1 MGKLIRAGAAIL
13 AAGLLVVFAWD
24 ARAQTAA
31 SDVGVGGYQDQ
42 AVEAVHRDLLA
53 GAPEAPDTGF
63 RIAIESGPTSAL
75 TEFTP
80 RFGGLGGPA
89 MGHPEALAESS
100 FGAGGLGPDSNKRL
114 QLGYNN
120 SAEIAGVTVDL
131 SANAAMVA
139 PPSAAPSDVGSGLV
153 VGGGLAVAGV
163 RFDAAYGHD
172 AASLIGLD
180 GTRMTAGVA
189 YGLGPVDA
197 RVSYSLVDSETAA
210 GTSLFTLGSQ
220 LTLVPGLVVQGD
232 LAYAEDGR
240 QGDAKTAGRVGLKLN
255 F

>member
-1 MGKLIRAGAAIL
+1 MGKLIRAGGAIL

-31 SDVGVGGYQDQ
+31 SDVGVGGYQDL
-42 AVEAVHRDLLA
+42 AVEAVHRDLV
-53 GAPEAPDTGF
+53 GDAPAAPDTGF

-80 RFGGLGGPA
+80 RFGLGAGA
-89 MGHPEALAESS
+89 MGHSDALAESS
-100 FGAGGLGPDSNKRL
+100 FGANAPPGPDPNKRL

-120 SAEIAGVTVDL
+120 SAEIAGLTVDL
-131 SANAAMVA
+131 SASAAMVP
-139 PPSAAPSDVGSGLV
+139 PPSAALSDVGSGLV

-197 RVSYSLVDSETAA
+197 RVSYSLVDSEIAA

>member
-1 MGKLIRAGAAIL
+1 
-13 AAGLLVVFAWD
+13 
-24 ARAQTAA
+24 
-31 SDVGVGGYQDQ
+31 
-42 AVEAVHRDLLA
+42 
-53 GAPEAPDTGF
+53 
-63 RIAIESGPTSAL
+63 
-75 TEFTP
+75 
-80 RFGGLGGPA
+80 
-89 MGHPEALAESS
+89 MGHADALAESS
-100 FGAGGLGPDSNKRL
+100 FGASGPGSDPNKRL

-131 SANAAMVA
+131 SANAAMVP
-139 PPSAAPSDVGSGLV
+139 PPSAAPSDVASGLV
-153 VGGGLAVAGV
+153 VGGGLAVSGV
-163 RFDAAYGHD
+163 RFDAAYGQD

-232 LAYAEDGR
+232 LAYAEEGR

>member
-1 MGKLIRAGAAIL
+1 LGASAS
-13 AAGLLVVFAWD
+13 GLD
-24 ARAQTAA
+24 
-31 SDVGVGGYQDQ
+31 
-42 AVEAVHRDLLA
+42 
-53 GAPEAPDTGF
+53 P
-63 RIAIESGPTSAL
+63 
-75 TEFTP
+75 
-80 RFGGLGGPA
+80 
-89 MGHPEALAESS
+89 
-100 FGAGGLGPDSNKRL
+100 NKRL
-114 QLGYNN
+114 QLGYND
-120 SAEIAGVTVDL
+120 SAEIAGLTVGL
-131 SANAAMVA
+131 SASAAMVP
-139 PPSAAPSDVGSGLV
+139 PPSAALSDVGSGLV

-240 QGDAKTAGRVGLKLN
+240 QGEARTAGRVGLKLN